1 MELQKELKGQT
12 VVILANS
19 FNPSIFN
26 QYWLVSKEFIPEGD
40 IQPAS
45 VITPGITQIMTPGFH
60 MLVVPDQ
67 LQFNYTG
74 DEKFPFQ
81 DSLQKTLKPMMEQL
95 KEVPYRAIGLNYVW
109 FVFDPKKSMPA
120 LSREMFCFGDAP
132 LFRAFQAEDARFGS
146 YLSRNFETFRVKLDI
161 KPVMIQENESKKEF
175 LQFAFNF
182 HADFDPKHCYR
193 QLEESLNKWDKCLEE
208 AFQIMDQL

>member
-12 VVILANS
+12 VVILANT

-81 DSLQKTLKPMMEQL
+81 DSLRKTLKPMMEQL
-95 KEVPYRAIGLNYVW
+95 KEVPYRAVGLNYVW
-109 FVFDPKKSMPA
+109 FVSEPEKSMPA
-120 LSREMFCFGDAP
+120 LSREMFCIDGAP
-132 LFRAFQAEDARFGS
+132 LYRAFQAEDARFGS
-146 YLSRNFETFRVKLDI
+146 YLSRDFGTFRLKLDV
-161 KPVMIQENESKKEF
+161 KPVTIQENESKKEF

-182 HADFDPKHCYR
+182 HADFDPQHGYR
-193 QLEESLNKWDKCLEE
+193 QLDESLNKWNECLKE
-208 AFQIMDQL
+208 ASRIMDLL